1 MKRDSRLS
9 ITLHALVHMAESP
22 CALTSEQLA
31 AQAGCNPVVIRR
43 TLAGLRRARL
53 VRSEKGHGGGWSLV
67 RSVERITLGDVYDA
81 LGTPT
86 IFAMGD
92 RTESPGCLVEQAVN
106 RAMREAFGEA
116 ESLLVSRLRA
126 VSIAEVLADARAH
139 HRGARIRTKEKQHE
153 HA

>member
-9 ITLHALVHMAESP
+9 VTLHALVHMAESP
-22 CALTSEQLA
+22 CALTSEELA
-31 AQAGCNPVVIRR
+31 AQAGSNPVVIRR
-43 TLAGLRRARL
+43 TLAGLRKAGL
-53 VRSEKGHGGGWSLV
+53 VRSEKGHGGGWSLL
-67 RSVERITLGDVYDA
+67 RSVDRITLGDVYDA

-106 RAMREAFGEA
+106 RSMREAFGAA
-116 ESLLVSRLRA
+116 ESLLVSRLRS

-139 HRGARIRTKEKQHE
+139 HRGVRKKDKQHV
-153 HA
+153 